1 MTHKIEF
8 EHEFQYRELADNIF
22 APAVDVTIFGPRGQD
37 DLVAV
42 VDTGAKFCLFD
53 GRRAESIGLE
63 LLAGRQQRLGGLAGG
78 VLTARIHEVRLEI
91 LGATFRCEVAFSEQP
106 IARELLG
113 RHTLFAQIRLGF
125 REGLSVAYFHPSR

>member
-1 MTHKIEF
+1 MTHKIDF

-22 APAVDVTIFGPRGQD
+22 APALDVTIFGPHGQD
-37 DLVAV
+37 DLLAI

-78 VLTARIHEVRLEI
+78 VLTARMHQVRLEI
-91 LGATFRCEVAFSEQP
+91 LGPRSRATW
-106 IARELLG
+106 
-113 RHTLFAQIRLGF
+113 RL
-125 REGLSVAYFHPSR
+125 ANNP